1 MGGSGT
7 WLTRN
12 RPGKC
17 FGQRWSKPAAALRD
31 RFAIRRPAPHQSSTK
46 PPRGN
51 ISADT
56 LVVVENNTF
65 CCVRDNH
72 HCGWKWLYEV
82 KQSGESA
89 FSFVQNDD
97 ERRGWAAEKLRE
109 NDSSV
114 SLPKKKKAGS
124 KIEAKNG
131 NCTSLLAPPSA
142 SDGEPGCQ
150 SNR

>member
-1 MGGSGT
+1 MAGNICVINGQCGRPPGGLLCRGLPPSVGKPKPSPVT
-7 WLTRN
+7 DLPITITPFFLFCRLIINRVTITITIRTGLTWVVLWWLTRN

-17 FGQRWSKPAAALRD
+17 FGQRWLKPAAALRD

-72 HCGWKWLYEV
+72 HCG
-82 KQSGESA
+82 
-89 FSFVQNDD
+89 
-97 ERRGWAAEKLRE
+97 
-109 NDSSV
+109 
-114 SLPKKKKAGS
+114 
-124 KIEAKNG
+124 
-131 NCTSLLAPPSA
+131 
-142 SDGEPGCQ
+142 
-150 SNR
+150 